1 MPTSLPLREEMATSP
16 PLKLQT
22 RSISALA
29 PAEGVPALS
38 AARTIAIVAIGY
50 SLERLA
56 RNIDQTL
63 LVGSTC

>member
-1 MPTSLPLREEMATSP
+1 
-16 PLKLQT
+16 LKLQT

-29 PAEGVPALS
+29 PAEAVPAPAEAVPALS

-56 RNIDQTL
+56 RNMRFIGHTL
-63 LVGSTC
+63 LVDSTC